1 VTVAEALV
9 LPPEPVQVSEYPL
22 LAVSEPVD

>member
-9 LPPEPVQVSEYPL
+9 LPPKPVQVREYPL